1 MSINIIRNP
10 LGNSDTICIECEH
23 LIRRLIIPL
32 NNAQFGIDRDDL
44 DILDDEEIILEH
56 YMCTEVLLDLDHT
69 VVECNKFEPKIKNS
83 LLRNKF

>member
-1 MSINIIRNP
+1 MDIIRNP

-23 LIRRLIIPL
+23 LLKRFIIPL
-32 NNAQFGIDRDDL
+32 DNAQFGINRNDL
-44 DILDDEEIILEH
+44 DIPDDEEIILEH

-69 VVECNKFEPKIKNS
+69 VVECNKFKPKIENN